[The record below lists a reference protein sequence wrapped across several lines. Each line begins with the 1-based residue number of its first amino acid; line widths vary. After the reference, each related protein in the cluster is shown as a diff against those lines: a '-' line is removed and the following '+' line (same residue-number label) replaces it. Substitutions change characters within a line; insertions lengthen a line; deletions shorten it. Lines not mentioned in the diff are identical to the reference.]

1 MWSKVAR
8 LASPAP
14 RKPSTTSL
22 RADEETFTRL
32 YESLRALLGS
42 PTSERSP
49 TLVQTVRLQLGQ
61 LLAILKVETV
71 SKEDGLLGPCIEY
84 ALREGAFKHL
94 VESVEK
100 DEPKGVR
107 LELVEWFSRAVVELD
122 EGFLAHSAVNK
133 PLIKLLRCCVDEEGG
148 LSRTEELSV
157 VETMS
162 IVCERI
168 KTRPELLAI
177 FLRHKPPNLRKDLSP
192 SLASSPG
199 RPPPF
204 TRLSSTGDSDERSS
218 SPTLSQ
224 VSASDVSTSF
234 SMSNTSSSTSRR
246 QRSERDFLLFA
257 YLLRFIHREGEV
269 GEFAR
274 RGILALCDVALGYP
288 DVYSPSFPSSS
299 TLPRSTSEA
308 TITPTSSHPLSSGLP
323 SSSTREAVLA
333 FAEYLLDSDFAE
345 VLGAGLGA
353 LYGLLPTKLVVR
365 SAANGGQA
373 GEMVDGML
381 SKNAGGMQLGGMG
394 ALGEEEDAEELERKR
409 EEEEDRLRSMGVGL
423 SGTSEVRDGLDGFLK
438 LVEFTQ
444 EVLKRCIPPRIQD
457 DEGDVGA
464 AVDDSDDSRQR
475 ALLLSALTDSVL
487 TALRDLFLQSVLYPS
502 ILECSDADGSA
513 VAVMSYLEALL
524 DVINE
529 GSKLEEAVLGFLFGE
544 DETSLDRPSLGA
556 SPRPSQPRRI
566 KPRKSSALLLIEQ
579 ATSANQKSSSSYF
592 TSFGRFSL
600 RDLLVSHLHSSS
612 PSTAASALKLF
623 QTILTK
629 HDRWSLA
636 LLDVILDEGATSF
649 PLALRHS
656 EEVKVTQEGS
666 SPFTTVLEGG
676 SNRRNQDEEEE
687 EDSSDE
693 EFVYPGSDAPT
704 FPRFTKSAQALPQ
717 GSATPS
723 KLFQSELGNLLPSTP
738 SVSLH
743 LDHLDTLLSLVS
755 SIDPSHRQVRSMGG
769 GSEMLSASFANYLRD
784 AETSL
789 TADRSFRRGVLAS
802 PTPEV
807 HQVPLQNRKR
817 TTLFGKEPSLRGRD
831 YASAATGW
839 RHKIKPTGELVGL
852 LLESFS
858 HFFSHSPD
866 VNLALTAV
874 ISTLATYP
882 YRSLEG
888 WLLPIV
894 RQRQAS
900 SEFEEYLRNG
910 PTRTTLSDD
919 GDDRSIDFE
928 VEERSRQN
936 SLLSPPPRTPQQ
948 FDPLNPPPS
957 ATRAALPQSDS
968 LLAILDALVKSVEQY
983 RAKIPK
989 FDTYLSE
996 RRKGL
1001 FFVENLA
1008 DALHLDDLVTFDS
1021 SFSSPEPPVAVPLP
1035 STPVQK
1041 PKPSGLA
1048 SFFSPRRPG
1057 HNRSPSTPL
1066 SNLFS
1071 TPQQT
1076 SSSSRSS
1083 QLRRSASNDSIS
1095 VTGLS
1100 VPSNSA
1106 GPKTAG
1112 PASPFVAHYRQTGS
1126 ITVQPVI
1133 VSTPGSKHRS
1143 FSEQEE
1149 EREEDDDENP
1159 AEGGAPD
1166 SPSRR
1171 LSPLPPLT
1179 SASSDTS
1186 TTDSPSTSF
1195 ASPPHP
1201 SKSRQVATVTLST
1214 ILDNVI
1220 LLEEFI
1226 KELSAIIFVRREVGI
1241 DSVRFV

>member
-22 RADEETFTRL
+22 RADEETFARL
-32 YESLRALLGS
+32 YESLRALLDI
-42 PTSERSP
+42 PPAERSP
-49 TLVQTVRLQLGQ
+49 TLVQTVKLQLGQ

-84 ALREGAFKHL
+84 ALREGAFNHL
-94 VESVEK
+94 VELVER
-100 DEPKGVR
+100 DEPEGVR
-107 LELVEWFSRAVVELD
+107 FELVEWFSRAVVELD
-122 EGFLAHSAVNK
+122 ERFLAHSAVNK
-133 PLIKLLRCCVDEEGG
+133 PLIKLLRCCVDEKGG
-148 LSRTEELSV
+148 LSRTEELAV

-192 SLASSPG
+192 SLASSTI
-199 RPPPF
+199 RPPTF
-204 TRLSSTGDSDERSS
+204 TRLSSNGESDGRPS

-224 VSASDVSTSF
+224 VSASDISTSF
-234 SMSNTSSSTSRR
+234 SVSNASSSTSRR

-269 GEFAR
+269 GESAR

-288 DVYSPSFPSSS
+288 DVYSPSFS
-299 TLPRSTSEA
+299 LPRSTSEA
-308 TITPTSSHPLSSGLP
+308 TITPSSSDHLSPSLP

-365 SAANGGQA
+365 SAANGGQT
-373 GEMVDGML
+373 GEVVDGVV
-381 SKNAGGMQLGGMG
+381 SKSAGGMQLGGMG

-409 EEEEDRLRSMGVGL
+409 EEEEARLRSMGVGL

-444 EVLKRCIPPRIQD
+444 EVLKRCVPPSRMQNE
-457 DEGDVGA
+457 EGDEGA

-502 ILECSDADGSA
+502 ILECSESDGSA

-524 DVINE
+524 DTVNE
-529 GSKLEEAVLGFLFGE
+529 GSKLEGAVLGFLFGE
-544 DETSLDRPSLGA
+544 DETSLDRPALGS

-579 ATSANQKSSSSYF
+579 ASSLNQKSSSSYF

-612 PSTAASALKLF
+612 QSTATSALKLL

-636 LLDVILDEGATSF
+636 LFDVVLDEGATSF
-649 PLALRHS
+649 PLALRQPEEA
-656 EEVKVTQEGS
+656 EEVREDQS
-666 SPFTTVLEGG
+666 SFGKTLQGG
-676 SNRRNQDEEEE
+676 LNRRKQDDEEE

-693 EFVYPGSDAPT
+693 EFIYPISAAASIS
-704 FPRFTKSAQALPQ
+704 PRFTSSAQAPPPVP
-717 GSATPS
+717 ATPN
-723 KLFQSELGNLLPSTP
+723 KDFQSELGSLLPSTP

-755 SIDPSHRQVRSMGG
+755 SIDPSYRQVRSMGG

-789 TADRSFRRGVLAS
+789 TTDRGFRRGVLED
-802 PTPEV
+802 PTRDINRR
-807 HQVPLQNRKR
+807 PLQNHRK

-831 YASAATGW
+831 YASATTGW
-839 RHKIKPTGELVGL
+839 RHKIKPTGELVRL

-888 WLLPIV
+888 WLLPVV
-894 RQRQAS
+894 RERRAS
-900 SEFEEYLRNG
+900 TEFEDYLRNG
-910 PTRTTLSDD
+910 PTRTTMSDD
-919 GDDRSIDFE
+919 GDDRSVDFE
-928 VEERSRQN
+928 VEERSRQT
-936 SLLSPPPRTPQQ
+936 SLLSPLPQTPQH
-948 FDPLNPPPS
+948 FDPSNPPPS

-968 LLAILDALVKSVEQY
+968 LLTILDALVKSVEQY

-1008 DALHLDDLVTFDS
+1008 DALHLDDLVTSDS
-1021 SFSSPEPPVAVPLP
+1021 SFSSPEPAIAVPLP

-1071 TPQQT
+1071 TPPQ
-1076 SSSSRSS
+1076 SSAPSRSS

-1100 VPSNSA
+1100 VPSSSGA
-1106 GPKTAG
+1106 SKVAG
-1112 PASPFVAHYRQTGS
+1112 PASPFVTHYRQTGS
-1126 ITVQPVI
+1126 INVQPVI

-1143 FSEQEE
+1143 SAEE
-1149 EREEDDDENP
+1149 EEEEDDEGDGENL
-1159 AEGGAPD
+1159 AQGGAPD

-1171 LSPLPPLT
+1171 LSPLPPTT

-1195 ASPPHP
+1195 ASPSPP
-1201 SKSRQVATVTLST
+1201 SKPRQISTVTLST
-1214 ILDNVI
+1214 ILDNII